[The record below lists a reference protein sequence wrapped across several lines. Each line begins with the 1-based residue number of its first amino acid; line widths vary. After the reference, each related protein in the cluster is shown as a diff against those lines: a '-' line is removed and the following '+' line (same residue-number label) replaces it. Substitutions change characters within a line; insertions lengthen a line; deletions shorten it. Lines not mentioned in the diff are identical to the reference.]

1 MVISSHQLSGGY
13 PMIRRALA
21 VGLAA
26 LLAVVIPA
34 AWAQQAPANQTSTLK
49 AGDTA
54 PDFSLAD
61 QNGNTVRL
69 SDFRGKQNVVLAFFV
84 LAFTGG

>member
-1 MVISSHQLSGGY
+1 MT
-13 PMIRRALA
+13 RWALGA
-21 VGLAA
+21 GLAA
-26 LLAVVIPA
+26 LLAA
-34 AWAQQAPANQTSTLK
+34 AVPGAQAQQAPANQTSTLK
-49 AGDTA
+49 VGDMA
-54 PDFSLAD
+54 PDFSLPD